1 MNRRDFLQTAAVSAV
16 SAVEFASGES
26 VFGEA
31 ASSAATSN
39 ETASSETASNATA
52 STSVDVTASSQ
63 TQSSGNAL
71 GATNASA
78 ENASAEEKAPPQV
91 FRNSFKGG
99 LSVPSLGFGVF
110 RLPTDPKIS
119 QKLVDMAMASG
130 VNYFDTAYTYLG
142 GKAEE
147 LCAQLLSGYARESYF
162 FTTKMPPMYEGN
174 KPEDL
179 TRIFDDQLRRS
190 RVEYF
195 DFYLCHNLQKNSWAH
210 AKRVG
215 MVDFLQKKKEE
226 GKIRNL
232 GFSFHDAPEILA
244 EIADFHSWD
253 FALIQL
259 NYFDWI
265 PYRSGEQYEIL
276 RKRNIPICVMEPLR
290 GGLLAN
296 LGEKGNAVF
305 KKANPSATVASW
317 AFRYVASLPGVFTV
331 LSGMD
336 CMEHLTENI
345 QTFSNFKP
353 ITEAEK
359 EVIRCALEAYGAT
372 GFIPCTDCKY
382 CLPCPL
388 EINIPSVFTVYNQ
401 FRNTINV
408 RPRVPGIRQMEME
421 MLAQA
426 TSCVS
431 CKQCLNRCPQKINIP
446 AAHRKVVKDGMKRN
460 V

>member
-1 MNRRDFLQTAAVSAV
+1 MNRRDFLQTAAAV
-16 SAVEFASGES
+16 SA
-26 VFGEA
+26 
-31 ASSAATSN
+31 ASSVN
-39 ETASSETASNATA
+39 LV
-52 STSVDVTASSQ
+52 STS
-63 TQSSGNAL
+63 
-71 GATNASA
+71 
-78 ENASAEEKAPPQV
+78 ENASASGQSASAQSVPAPSASASSAVSPDVPPQV
-91 FRNSFKGG
+91 FRNPFKGG
-99 LSVPSLGFGVF
+99 LSLPSLGFGVF
-110 RLPTDPKIS
+110 RMPMDTNIS
-119 QKLVDMAMASG
+119 QKLVDTAMASG
-130 VNYFDTAYTYLG
+130 INYFDTAYTYLG
-142 GKAEE
+142 GKAED
-147 LCAQLLSGYARESYF
+147 LCARLLAKYPRESYF
-162 FTTKMPPMYEGN
+162 FATKMPPMNPGST
-174 KPEDL
+174 PADL
-179 TRIFDDQLRRS
+179 TRIFDDQLKKS

-195 DFYLCHNLQKNSWAH
+195 DFYLCHNLQVNSWAH

-215 MVDFLQKKKEE
+215 MVEFLQKKKEE

-232 GFSFHDAPEILA
+232 GFSFHDTPELLA
-244 EIADFHSWD
+244 EIADFHPWD

-265 PYRSGEQYEIL
+265 PYRSGEQYEVL

-305 KKANPSATVASW
+305 KNAAPYATVASW

-336 CMEHLTENI
+336 CMEHLVENI

-353 ITEAEK
+353 ITDAEK
-359 EVIRCALEAYGAT
+359 KIITAALEAYGST

-388 EINIPSVFTVYNQ
+388 EIDIPSVFTIYNQ
-401 FRNTINV
+401 FKRTIDI
-408 RPRVPGIRQMEME
+408 RPRFPGIRQMELK
-421 MLAQA
+421 MLEQA
-426 TSCVS
+426 KTCVS

-446 AAHRKVVKDGMKRN
+446 EAHRQVVKDEMKRN

>member
-1 MNRRDFLQTAAVSAV
+1 MEIDERRKRMNRRGFLQTAAVSAAGFSTGSYVSGEAGSV
-16 SAVEFASGES
+16 SASAGSGHAQVS
-26 VFGEA
+26 GSDSDA
-31 ASSAATSN
+31 AS
-39 ETASSETASNATA
+39 
-52 STSVDVTASSQ
+52 V
-63 TQSSGNAL
+63 SGN
-71 GATNASA
+71 TS
-78 ENASAEEKAPPQV
+78 ENGNVPPQV

-99 LSVPSLGFGVF
+99 LSLPSLGFGIF
-110 RLPTDPKIS
+110 RMPTDTNIS
-119 QKLVDMAMASG
+119 QKLVDTAMASG
-130 VNYFDTAYTYLG
+130 VNYFDAAYTYLG

-147 LCAQLLSGYARESYF
+147 LCARLLSGYARESYF
-162 FTTKMPPMYEGN
+162 FATKMPPMYEGN

-179 TRIFDDQLRRS
+179 TRIFDDQLRRT
-190 RVEYF
+190 RMEYF

-232 GFSFHDAPEILA
+232 GFSFHDAPELLA

-259 NYFDWI
+259 NYFDWF

-305 KKANPSATVASW
+305 KKANPNASVASW

-336 CMEHLTENI
+336 RMEHLVENI

-359 EVIRCALEAYGAT
+359 KIIASALEAYGAT

-388 EINIPSVFTVYNQ
+388 EINIPCVFTVYNQ
-401 FRNTINV
+401 FRNTIDI
-408 RPRVPGIRQMEME
+408 RPRVPAVRQMELE

-426 TSCVS
+426 ASCVS
-431 CKQCLNRCPQKINIP
+431 CKQCLNKCPQKINIP
-446 AAHRKVVKDGMKRN
+446 EAHRKVVKDGMKRN